1 MSELYSVA
9 SCPKRE
15 ALKAALTPSRQCML
29 KLVCEADSM
38 QKESL
43 EIALVRQLF
52 FNDSDN
58 LKACSQ

>member
-15 ALKAALTPSRQCML
+15 ALKAALKPSGQCMS
-29 KLVCEADSM
+29 KLVCEADGM
-38 QKESL
+38 QK

-52 FNDSDN
+52 LNDSDY